1 MRVNLKLYIVL
12 LAAFT
17 VSGCGNAHQ
26 TEISTTLN
34 ESIVEE
40 TPEPSDAGKEAEE
53 FVKIY
58 QEIYENAVETNAP
71 GSLEL
76 VRNIVKCLGES
87 GYVAVDSKNQI
98 DMTESEQ
105 VKQFCEC
112 VEKKEDAA
120 LTIIEVSY
128 LGGFTKYV
136 CSTKAGNVDIVQEY
150 YQYDDG
156 QMQNRS
162 TGSYQADSWEYTA
175 EGYLMFSGTCF
186 SKEQYVLTLSDAE
199 KHVAF
204 RVEPLDEVCRE
215 LNRQYLLPIGYAQN
229 NMFLEDWNEAD
240 FGNLNF
246 YDLYDILYPKVN
258 GAYVPY
264 TMDDNLSVG
273 TVYQIPKD
281 EFEGVLMTYF
291 NVTSGAL
298 QSKTT
303 YYAEDA
309 AYEYRPRGFYEVE
322 FPKHPYPEVVA
333 FTESDDGTITL
344 MVNVVFP
351 YEGISKVY
359 AHEVVVRP
367 LEDGGVQYVSNRV
380 LPSVDNYEETWHTPR
395 LTKGEWEEVYG
406 RK

>member
-12 LAAFT
+12 LVAFT

-98 DMTESEQ
+98 DMTEAEQ

-112 VEKKEDAA
+112 VEKK
-120 LTIIEVSY
+120 
-128 LGGFTKYV
+128 
-136 CSTKAGNVDIVQEY
+136 
-150 YQYDDG
+150 
-156 QMQNRS
+156 
-162 TGSYQADSWEYTA
+162 
-175 EGYLMFSGTCF
+175 
-186 SKEQYVLTLSDAE
+186 
-199 KHVAF
+199 
-204 RVEPLDEVCRE
+204 
-215 LNRQYLLPIGYAQN
+215 
-229 NMFLEDWNEAD
+229 
-240 FGNLNF
+240 
-246 YDLYDILYPKVN
+246 
-258 GAYVPY
+258 
-264 TMDDNLSVG
+264 
-273 TVYQIPKD
+273 
-281 EFEGVLMTYF
+281 
-291 NVTSGAL
+291 
-298 QSKTT
+298 
-303 YYAEDA
+303 EDA

-367 LEDGGVQYVSNRV
+367 LEDGEVQYVSNRV